1 MFSCVLNSV
10 SHITALLDPTGNCQF
25 FLSSGLSKLAV
36 LSLTSL
42 ISFNKA
48 VMKALQRNLGLI
60 RASLL
65 SLELAET
72 WGAPGTFSGSEGT
85 ADAGAE
91 SKISCPGCPGCCPG
105 LGMMTEQRGAE
116 QGTPRTW
123 AQPPA
128 HCRLYNFMTIAK
140 LLLSFFSVFPL
151 FEKLSEH
158 QFFIHKCRNDLS
170 PFFVESQIFHGQKI
184 SPLICSTSDRAKAT
198 AKNQFHLV

>member
-91 SKISCPGCPGCCPG
+91 SKISCPGCPGCWPG

-140 LLLSFFSVFPL
+140 LLLSFFLFFPSL
-151 FEKLSEH
+151 
-158 QFFIHKCRNDLS
+158 RNFQNSNFSFTNAGMTS
-170 PFFVESQIFHGQKI
+170 PPF
-184 SPLICSTSDRAKAT
+184 L
-198 AKNQFHLV
+198 